1 MRNFS
6 AGLDLFKRIA
16 EVAEAEG
23 HHPDLHLEG
32 WNNVSAVLN
41 THSVGAHLALSTCI
55 LLVTLLQSG
64 AYCGS

>member
-41 THSVGAHLALSTCI
+41 THSVGAHAPPTCI
-55 LLVTLLQSG
+55 LLVMFQSG
-64 AYCGS
+64 ACRGS